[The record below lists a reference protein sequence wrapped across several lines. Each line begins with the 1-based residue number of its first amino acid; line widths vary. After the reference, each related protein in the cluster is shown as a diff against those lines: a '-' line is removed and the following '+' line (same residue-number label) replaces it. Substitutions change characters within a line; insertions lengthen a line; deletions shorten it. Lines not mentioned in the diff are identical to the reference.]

1 MYHIIPFVQ
10 VLSFIIW
17 TFFELCCMQLDSLEH
32 VFHTSYI
39 TWNWFR
45 EVTQIFLQWITIFQC
60 QQKCAITCCIKRTSS
75 NCLKIKKLI
84 WMESF
89 HGSMPSLQSFM
100 LEYSCSSHSPLNHSL
115 YEHCNS
121 NHTLFWVWHL
131 NLCSICMSLMTRY
144 YSHCFLVSSH
154 LPQRCKG
161 FVCQQRKANN
171 FF

>member
-1 MYHIIPFVQ
+1 MNFLWTMLHAIRLIRACFSHI
-10 VLSFIIW
+10 LYNL
-17 TFFELCCMQLDSLEH
+17 ELISR
-32 VFHTSYI
+32 SYSDFSSMNHNFPI
-39 TWNWFR
+39 S
-45 EVTQIFLQWITIFQC
+45 

-100 LEYSCSSHSPLNHSL
+100 LEYSCTSHSPLNHSL